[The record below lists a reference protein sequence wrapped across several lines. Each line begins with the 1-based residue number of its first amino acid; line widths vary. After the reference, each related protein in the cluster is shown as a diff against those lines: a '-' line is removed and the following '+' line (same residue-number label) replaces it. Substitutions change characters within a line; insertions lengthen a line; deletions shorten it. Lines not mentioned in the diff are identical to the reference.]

1 MITSLR
7 CCAICRV
14 PPGLSNSIVTPRHP
28 LFFSKSN
35 LMHVASID
43 RCRIRHSGSIVR
55 RAFHS
60 SIVARREQPCNVRIG
75 HVSFDISQFRPSSS
89 PQLVPKSYLPLP
101 SQRHPALLQHLQWM
115 LSKDALSQDMLL
127 VGPPGAGMHYRRNL
141 ALMYAE
147 MTGREVEM
155 LTLTS
160 DITESDLKHRRELDH
175 SGSNSE

>member
-7 CCAICRV
+7 RCAICRV

-28 LFFSKSN
+28 LFLSKSN

-127 VGPPGAGMHYRRNL
+127 VGPAGGWDALQAKSCTNVCRDDWTGGRDAHIDFRYYR
-141 ALMYAE
+141 
-147 MTGREVEM
+147 
-155 LTLTS
+155 
-160 DITESDLKHRRELDH
+160 I
-175 SGSNSE
+175 